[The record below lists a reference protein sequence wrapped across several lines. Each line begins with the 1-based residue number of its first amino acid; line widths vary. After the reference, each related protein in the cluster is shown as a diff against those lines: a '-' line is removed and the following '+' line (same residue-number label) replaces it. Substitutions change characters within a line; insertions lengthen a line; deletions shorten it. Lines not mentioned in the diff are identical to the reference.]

1 MIRIE
6 LRVPETFEPRAR
18 YALAQLA
25 LAWGLPARFVAGG
38 DAGGADLVYGEPGR
52 RRPGD
57 GLFVPFDGALY
68 EPATRCELAPLE
80 GVTAWVRQ
88 GVAPEAVDLV
98 GGAYRLLAFLDESQI
113 DETRR
118 DRRGTFSCSALPGQR
133 QACTAVPLVEHHAAV
148 LLGRLCAARPAL
160 ADACVPRWPDG
171 KRWVAILT
179 HDTDA
184 VRIGAPAEIATNLG
198 KALLRR
204 DPLAIEM
211 IRLGLRHGRAVTGNP
226 LFGFPGWGEFER
238 ARGVRSAFYL
248 FAAMPGGR
256 RDLNDCKSS
265 VLDPGTDWDLLRAMA
280 GDGWEFGLHPPIH
293 AKDDIDVFLWC
304 KRTIEERLGRPIQG
318 LRHHYWALDWRRP
331 HLTYRKHV
339 NAGFRYDAS
348 IAWRDRPGFRA
359 GTSLPFRPFDPGR
372 ARALDL
378 VVLPTSLMDGHVIG
392 NAAVGPTAPAASAL
406 FGAARAA
413 GGVVVLDW
421 HTESSCDSLRY
432 PRFLT
437 TMGEILDPV
446 LADPSCWL
454 ATPWEVVSHWH
465 RRRMALE
472 AATHETIEV
481 SADASAPAVAP
492 RPLRVG
498 LLGMPDNE
506 ATPALLRELEANDVR
521 VETIVYWRPA
531 ARDQWKRVMNK
542 LRAAGL
548 RGVLTRVVQ
557 ALARRAG
564 RPRAASGA
572 ALPEPFPGARRFDVP
587 HHNSDECRDL
597 LKREGVD
604 VLIVATDAILTRKVF
619 LAPRVATLNGHPGW
633 VPAFRGL
640 GSVYHQMRH
649 GWPPAV
655 SVHQVDEGIDTG
667 PAYAREWLDVRTVA
681 PERIEAEL
689 TRLRG
694 RLFARV
700 IDALARDQAR
710 PIDVFLEPSGMTRG
724 MPLAERRELERE
736 LRAGRVL
743 SVPGHLRS
751 SSSGGGPSGGAGP

>member
-1 MIRIE
+1 VIKIE
-6 LRVPETFEPRAR
+6 LRIPETFEPRAR

-25 LAWGLPARFVAGG
+25 LAWGLPARFVTGG
-38 DAGGADLVYGEPGR
+38 AAGGAVLVYGDPGR

-57 GLFVPFDGALY
+57 ALFVPFDAELY
-68 EPATRCELAPLE
+68 EPATRCETAPLE
-80 GVTAWVRQ
+80 GVTVWVRQ
-88 GVAPEAVDLV
+88 GVAPGAIDLV
-98 GGAYRLLAFLDESQI
+98 GGAYRLLALLDESQI
-113 DETRR
+113 EEAGRS
-118 DRRGTFSCSALPGQR
+118 RRGTFLCAALPEKR
-133 QACTAVPLVEHHAAV
+133 QTCTAEPLVEHHAAI
-148 LLGRLCAARPAL
+148 LFERLRTACPAL
-160 ADACVPRWPDG
+160 ADACVPRWPNG
-171 KRWVAILT
+171 KRWVTILT

-198 KALLRR
+198 KAILRR
-204 DPLAIEM
+204 DPIAIEM

-248 FAAMPGGR
+248 FAAMPGKP

-265 VLDPGTDWDLLRAMA
+265 VLDPGTDWGLLRAMA

-304 KRTIEERLGRPIQG
+304 KRTIEERLGSPIQG

-348 IAWRDRPGFRA
+348 IAWLDRPGFRA

-372 ARALDL
+372 ERALDL

-392 NAAVGPTAPAASAL
+392 NAAVGPPAPAASAL
-406 FGAARAA
+406 FDAARDA
-413 GGVVVLDW
+413 GGMVVLDW
-421 HTESSCDSLRY
+421 HTESSCDRLRY

-437 TMGEILDPV
+437 TLGEILAPV
-446 LADPSCWL
+446 FADPSCWF

-465 RRRMALE
+465 RRRMAIE
-472 AATHETIEV
+472 AAAHETIEV
-481 SADASAPAVAP
+481 GAGGPAPVAAP
-492 RPLRVG
+492 RALKVG

-506 ATPALLRELEANDVR
+506 ATPALLRELEANGIHVQ
-521 VETIVYWRPA
+521 TIVYWRPA

-542 LRAAGL
+542 LRAAGIS
-548 RGVLTRVVQ
+548 GVLTRAGQ
-557 ALARRAG
+557 ALARKAG
-564 RPRAASGA
+564 RPRTAPGD
-572 ALPEPFPGARRFDVP
+572 ALPEPFPNARRFEVP

-619 LAPRVATLNGHPGW
+619 LAPRIATLNGHPGW

-640 GSVYHQMRH
+640 GSAYHQMRH

-655 SVHQVDEGIDTG
+655 SIHQVDEGIDTG
-667 PAYAREWLDVRTVA
+667 PAYVREWLDVRTVA
-681 PERIEAEL
+681 PEQIEAEL

-700 IDALARDQAR
+700 IDALARGEAK
-710 PIDVFLEPSGMTRG
+710 PIDMFLEPSGMTRG
-724 MPLAERRELERE
+724 MPLAERRELERK
-736 LRAGRVL
+736 LRAGRAL
-743 SVPGHLRS
+743 NVPRHLCACS
-751 SSSGGGPSGGAGP
+751 SRAGYFQDNTP

>member
-6 LRVPETFEPRAR
+6 LRIPETFEPRAR

-25 LAWGLPARFVAGG
+25 LAWGLPVRFVTGG
-38 DAGGADLVYGEPGR
+38 SAGGASLVYGEPGR

-57 GLFVPFDGALY
+57 ALFVPFDAELY
-68 EPATRCELAPLE
+68 EPATRCETASLE
-80 GVTAWVRQ
+80 GVTVWVRE
-88 GVAPEAVDLV
+88 GVAPGAIDLV
-98 GGAYRLLAFLDESQI
+98 GGAYRLLALLDESQV
-113 DETRR
+113 DEAGRG
-118 DRRGTFSCSALPGQR
+118 RRGTFLCAALPGKR
-133 QACTAVPLVEHHAAV
+133 QTCTAEPLVEHHAAI
-148 LLGRLCAARPAL
+148 LFERLRAAWPAL
-160 ADACVPRWPDG
+160 ADACVPRWPNG
-171 KRWVAILT
+171 KRWVTILT

-198 KALLRR
+198 KAILRR
-204 DPLAIEM
+204 DPIAIEM

-248 FAAMPGGR
+248 FAAMPGKP

-265 VLDPGTDWDLLRAMA
+265 VLDPGTDWGLLRAMA

-293 AKDDIDVFLWC
+293 AKDDLDVFLWC
-304 KRTIEERLGRPIQG
+304 KRTIEERLGSPIQG

-348 IAWRDRPGFRA
+348 IAWLDRPGFRA

-372 ARALDL
+372 ERALDL

-406 FGAARAA
+406 FDAARDA
-413 GGVVVLDW
+413 GGMAVLDW
-421 HTESSCDSLRY
+421 HTESSCDRLRY
-432 PRFLT
+432 RGFLT
-437 TMGEILDPV
+437 TIGGILDPV
-446 LADPSCWL
+446 FADPSCWF

-465 RRRMALE
+465 RRRMAIE
-472 AATHETIEV
+472 AAAHETIEV
-481 SADASAPAVAP
+481 GAGWPTPVAA
-492 RPLRVG
+492 RRALKVG

-506 ATPALLRELEANDVR
+506 ATPALLRELEANGIR
-521 VETIVYWRPA
+521 VQTIVYWRPA

-542 LRAAGL
+542 LRAAGIS
-548 RGVLTRVVQ
+548 GVLTRAGQ
-557 ALARRAG
+557 ALARKAG
-564 RPRAASGA
+564 RPRTASGG
-572 ALPEPFPGARRFDVP
+572 ALPEPFPNARRFDVP

-604 VLIVATDAILTRKVF
+604 VLIVATDAILARKVF
-619 LAPRVATLNGHPGW
+619 LAPRIATLNGHPGW

-640 GSVYHQMRH
+640 GSAYHQMRH

-655 SVHQVDEGIDTG
+655 SIHQVDEGIDTG
-667 PAYAREWLDVRTVA
+667 PAYVREWLDVRTVA
-681 PERIEAEL
+681 PEQIEAEL

-700 IDALARDQAR
+700 IDALARDEAK
-710 PIDVFLEPSGMTRG
+710 PIDMFLEPSGMTRG

-743 SVPGHLRS
+743 NVPGHLCDCS
-751 SSSGGGPSGGAGP
+751 SR